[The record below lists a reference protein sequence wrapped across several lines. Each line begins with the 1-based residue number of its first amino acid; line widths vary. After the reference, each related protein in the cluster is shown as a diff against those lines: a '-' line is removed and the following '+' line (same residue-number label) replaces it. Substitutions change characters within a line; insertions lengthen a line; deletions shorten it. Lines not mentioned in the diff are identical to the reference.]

1 MEETEIGYVGPT
13 ILMGLGWCVKRDSNV
28 EVADQQQSKVASGRQ
43 TRPAH
48 LVSVESLTERLDMP
62 AEIRSLENL
71 ARSRIERVSGGAWQ
85 IVCRDPHRPASDDA
99 VI

>member
-13 ILMGLGWCVKRDSNV
+13 LLMSLGWCVKHDSNV

-43 TRPAH
+43 ARPAH
-48 LVSVESLTERLDMP
+48 FVGVESLTERLDMP

-71 ARSRIERVSGGAWQ
+71 AQPRIERVGGGAWQ